1 MTKIILTSIT
11 LAVFAMTSQ
20 TAMANNGINVEKI
33 FSKKC
38 KMCHSLTKNKMGP
51 AFKSMNQDPKVLLS
65 AIADGRKMMPK
76 FNKKLSS
83 DEITAMVSFIQSQ
96 QVANPCAK

>member
-1 MTKIILTSIT
+1 MTKTILASIT

-20 TAMANNGINVEKI
+20 TTMANDGINAEKI

-38 KMCHSLTKNKMGP
+38 KTCHSLSKKKFGP
-51 AFKSMNQDPKVLLS
+51 AFKDMNNNAEVLLTT
-65 AIADGRKMMPK
+65 ITNGRKSMPK

-83 DEITAMVSFIQSQ
+83 DEIAAMVSFIQAQ